1 MAQHD
6 WAEEKKLGAAATS
19 YPDAAGGQA
28 KGLAVENTQGSYET
42 GGASSHADPAPTY
55 VAVPKLVNT
64 GKPKGKN
71 LKEGGF
77 DDDDRFNASLSSDIG
92 TNNDPGRIAELKF
105 EQVNA
110 NTTAASAST
119 MPKQHMAT
127 DTPYNVLSDE
137 ESA

>member
-42 GGASSHADPAPTY
+42 GGASSHADTAPSYIASTQH
-55 VAVPKLVNT
+55 LNT

-71 LKEGGF
+71 LTEGGF
-77 DDDDRFNASLSSDIG
+77 DDDDRWNASLSSDIG
-92 TNNDPGRIAELKF
+92 TNNDPGRAAELNF
-105 EQVNA
+105 EKVNA

-119 MPKQHMAT
+119 MPKQNRNT
-127 DTPYNVLSDE
+127 DTPYNVLSSE
-137 ESA
+137 ASA